1 MTDDGPTAE
10 PDDATRIDLRVPRQ
24 ISYWLAE
31 LGCTEDELR
40 DLVAVVGVR
49 LKDIRELLEWRRR
62 QQDVCLQGRL
72 EGARAATAHR
82 RPSAEAQA
90 PKG

>member
-1 MTDDGPTAE
+1 MVDDRPTAQAN
-10 PDDATRIDLRVPRQ
+10 DATRIDLRVPRM

-62 QQDVCLQGRL
+62 Q
-72 EGARAATAHR
+72 
-82 RPSAEAQA
+82 
-90 PKG
+90 